1 MALLSPHFLHRA
13 KCSLGYNS
21 PAPPSN
27 GTISPVPPGI
37 SPNPPNIYHYSPQSQ
52 NLNQTFQNMHLNPNF
67 GGGMY
72 HSTSN
77 PDLHQMAQNQHQVM
91 HHAASVPSGMNT
103 QSHRDG
109 GITPPNVVSNEFVNG
124 CQVPQY
130 YKTSNNTTTGGSR
143 TPPLKQLHENQ
154 ERKLSAPAVPAED
167 AQNSIFQTMVTPT
180 MLNSSHLQTN
190 SNLQSSQ
197 SYANLPVPPS
207 NNFSTNGN
215 ISPNSEP
222 KISSLPPVSTLDG
235 QIIYSRSNSGPLGAV
250 QHISPTN
257 AFTGPPPTT
266 GFYRKSLAEHSPKS
280 MSPGN
285 SGKNSPV
292 PVMNE
297 KIENDSELLNTAVSS
312 LNSCKEKCACLLPN
326 KISDDISKRIQAF
339 ENSWKVNKLSNSV
352 KLRMSQLAAG

>member
-1 MALLSPHFLHRA
+1 MLFYHFIILHLF

-27 GTISPVPPGI
+27 GTISPLPTGI
-37 SPNPPNIYHYSPQSQ
+37 PPNPPNICHYPPQSQ
-52 NLNQTFQNMHLNPNF
+52 YLNQTFQSMYLNPSV
-67 GGGMY
+67 GGGIY

-77 PDLHQMAQNQHQVM
+77 PDLHQMAQNQPQGI

-103 QSHRDG
+103 QSQRDG
-109 GITPPNVVSNEFVNG
+109 GITPPNVVSNGFVNG
-124 CQVPQY
+124 YQATQY
-130 YKTSNNTTTGGSR
+130 GKNSGSITTGGSR
-143 TPPLKQLHENQ
+143 TPPLKQLHENPA
-154 ERKLSAPAVPAED
+154 RKLSVPAVPAED

-190 SNLQSSQ
+190 SNLQNNQ
-197 SYANLPVPPS
+197 GYTNLPLPPS
-207 NNFSTNGN
+207 NSFSMNGN

-222 KISSLPPVSTLDG
+222 KMSSLPPTSTLNA
-235 QIIYSRSNSGPLGAV
+235 QNIYSRSNSGPPAAV
-250 QHISPTN
+250 QRISPTN
-257 AFTGPPPTT
+257 AFKGPPPTT
-266 GFYRKSLAEHSPKS
+266 GFYRKSSAEHSPKS

-292 PVMNE
+292 PAMNE
-297 KIENDSELLNTAVSS
+297 KIDNDSELLNTTVSS